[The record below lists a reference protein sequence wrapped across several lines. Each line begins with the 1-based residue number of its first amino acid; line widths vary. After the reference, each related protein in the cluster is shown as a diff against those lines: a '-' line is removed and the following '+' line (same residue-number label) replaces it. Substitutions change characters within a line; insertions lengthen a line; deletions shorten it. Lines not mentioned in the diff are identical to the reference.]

1 MSRIIAFFPLIIVF
15 LGLIALSAQPVLS
28 QTVLPK
34 NMEGEWYNPN
44 SGHSGD
50 IEVELVRMTSPTEG
64 IVLVEWEP
72 YCCASR
78 NKDFI

>member
-34 NMEGEWYNPN
+34 NMEGEWYNPVI
-44 SGHSGD
+44 SIG
-50 IEVELVRMTSPTEG
+50 R
-64 IVLVEWEP
+64 
-72 YCCASR
+72 R
-78 NKDFI
+78 NTLSF